1 MFPPMNRAVG
11 TVLVTA
17 ALVMAASACGG
28 SSSSSSKSDG
38 KSGSRPVGEWVATL
52 CSNVSTWK
60 TAVTNST
67 TRLTSGIDAAATSTD
82 SAKAAVASTLDGS
95 VQATDTLIA
104 ALNNNGAPDIA
115 NGAEIQQKV
124 VSAFQDGRQVFVEAR
139 ARADALPADAA
150 GFAQQATQLASS
162 IETGFNSFGT
172 ALGQA
177 EKLDSDH
184 KIDQAASKDAACKQ
198 LSGA

>member
-1 MFPPMNRAVG
+1 MFPPMRRAVG
-11 TVLVTA
+11 TLTVTI

-28 SSSSSSKSDG
+28 SSSSSKSDAT
-38 KSGSRPVGEWVATL
+38 SGSRPVSEWVDTL
-52 CSNVSTWK
+52 CSKVATWK
-60 TAVTNST
+60 TAVTDST

-95 VQATDTLIA
+95 VHATDTLIA
-104 ALNNNGAPDIA
+104 ALHSNGAPDIA
-115 NGAEIQQKV
+115 NGQEIQQKV
-124 VSAFQDGRQVFVEAR
+124 VSAFQDGRQVFVDAR

-172 ALGQA
+172 ALSQA

>member
-1 MFPPMNRAVG
+1 
-11 TVLVTA
+11 
-17 ALVMAASACGG
+17 
-28 SSSSSSKSDG
+28 
-38 KSGSRPVGEWVATL
+38 
-52 CSNVSTWK
+52 
-60 TAVTNST
+60 
-67 TRLTSGIDAAATSTD
+67 
-82 SAKAAVASTLDGS
+82 

-104 ALNNNGAPDIA
+104 ALNGNGAPDIA
-115 NGAEIQQKV
+115 NGEQIQQKV
-124 VSAFQDGRQVFVEAR
+124 VSAFQQGRQIFADAR

-172 ALGQA
+172 ALSQA

-184 KIDQAASKDAACKQ
+184 KIDQAASKDTACKQ